1 MQASASAQTDQRL
14 CYSLFIYWFYFI
26 NFFFFSFEITT
37 SRLATSEI
45 LIFYLVSVAEET
57 GLGLELDRFRCVD
70 APICLTLHENRTSTC
85 IVSVYRTCLF
95 LYLLLPLETVWN
107 LNTLNILS
115 GLTWVQ
121 TVGEYIQNVT
131 FNSLTTTCTT
141 TPPPPPTTTT
151 TTTTTTRLH
160 HFPIFIIIIIFF
172 LFYFYF

>member
-1 MQASASAQTDQRL
+1 M
-14 CYSLFIYWFYFI
+14 
-26 NFFFFSFEITT
+26 
-37 SRLATSEI
+37 
-45 LIFYLVSVAEET
+45 
-57 GLGLELDRFRCVD
+57 GLELDRFRCVD

-121 TVGEYIQNVT
+121 TVGEYIQNAT

-141 TPPPPPTTTT
+141 TPPPPTT

-160 HFPIFIIIIIFF
+160 HFPIFFFFFFFFFFLLLLFFFF
-172 LFYFYF
+172 LFFFYFNVKVCS